1 MNSKYMQRPQIAQ
14 SRDYPLNE
22 GKETRGVNGMHS
34 MPLASENGGNN
45 VQGHLS
51 NLLDMIVE

>member
-22 GKETRGVNGMHS
+22 GKETREGS
-34 MPLASENGGNN
+34 MEC
-45 VQGHLS
+45 
-51 NLLDMIVE
+51 IVCHWHRKMGETMYKDILVICLIW